1 MKLRLVLFCALIFVN
16 SCSVSQN
23 VASENKKI
31 FNLLDLG
38 IIADGKTLQTQAIQK
53 VIDDCSKGGGGIVL
67 FPKGI
72 YLSGTLYPKNNVIFE
87 LAKGSVLLGSSEIK
101 DYDKHFI
108 FGKNVK
114 NFAIQGQG
122 IIDGQGKAFWTE
134 KYKPKE
140 RPVGWL
146 FFENSENIVIQGIT
160 LQNSPSH
167 TLVLET
173 CKNIDINQITIL
185 NEKQSPN
192 TDGVD
197 ITNTSNVKI
206 SNCFF
211 STGDDAIC
219 LKSKNKMIE
228 NILIENC
235 TLESDDAGL
244 KFGTGSAIGV
254 QNCIFKNI
262 QIRNTRYGIALF
274 MKDGGVYQNN
284 IFDSLTIQ
292 TASRHKTDYP
302 IFIDIDRREANSP
315 LGEIKDIYFKNL
327 KIYTRGNNLIAG
339 HPKKPIER
347 LYFENIEMYVQN
359 PVDLS
364 KMKKPKGNKDHD
376 YHPDSADYA
385 KVNADFTF
393 GNTKSLFIKN
403 IKIRKNTDEEVFNR
417 KDYFFEH
424 IDKLNFNDKIIQPA
438 SLLKN

>member
-1 MKLRLVLFCALIFVN
+1 MKFRFVFVFVFALVS

-23 VASENKKI
+23 ASIDEQKV
-31 FNLLDLG
+31 FNILEKG
-38 IIADGKTLQTQAIQK
+38 VIADGKTLQTQAIQK
-53 VIDDCSKGGGGIVL
+53 IIDECSQKGGGVVL

-72 YLSGTLYPKNNVIFE
+72 YLSGTIYPKNNVIIE
-87 LAKGSVLLGSSEIK
+87 LAKGAMLMGSSEMK

-114 NFAIQGQG
+114 NFIIRGQG

-146 FFENSENIVIQGIT
+146 FFENSENIAIQGIT

-167 TLVLET
+167 TVVLET
-173 CKNIDINQITIL
+173 CQKVEINQITIL

-206 SNCFF
+206 LNCFF

-228 NILIENC
+228 NVIVENC
-235 TLESDDAGL
+235 VLESDDAGL

-254 QNCIFKNI
+254 QNCIFRNT

-284 IFDSLTIQ
+284 TFDNLVIQ

-315 LGEIKDIYFKNL
+315 LGSIREIYFKNL

-339 HPKKPIER
+339 HSQMPIER
-347 LYFENIEMYVQN
+347 LYFENIEMNIKN

-376 YHPDSADYA
+376 YHPDSADFAY
-385 KVNADFTF
+385 VNAEFTF
-393 GNTKSLFIKN
+393 AHTRDLFLKN
-403 IKIRKNTDEEVFNR
+403 IVIRKNTDEEIFKR
-417 KDYFFEH
+417 KDYFFEKVE
-424 IDKLNFNDKIIQPA
+424 KLNFNDKIVQPA
-438 SLLKN
+438 SLVKN